1 MEKHRA
7 QLGNQLKNELKS
19 YLGTKSQTSSVR
31 GNSPAKSVALSMAGS
46 FASSNRLSKN
56 PSQTV
61 GGIKA
66 LHDSCYVPP
75 VENFRVLQDDD
86 PIKKA
91 AVEEAKKR
99 FESAVAFK
107 KT

>member
-1 MEKHRA
+1 
-7 QLGNQLKNELKS
+7 
-19 YLGTKSQTSSVR
+19 
-31 GNSPAKSVALSMAGS
+31 MAGS

-75 VENFRVLQDDD
+75 VENFRVLQDND

-107 KT
+107 KTQNQHYIREHALNVQHEQRVIAHENMDRKQKV